1 MGIDLSGGRDDIHCP
16 GADKPIYISSIA
28 KGSFLDGK
36 LKVNDCILRVNN
48 MDCRDIERE
57 TVLNTLKN
65 AANMAANNSTGPNPA
80 PQVSLLVRRRRIGKR
95 YTATLHLWDGK
106 DSANGQ
112 HHGLTLDLGVY
123 ITRIQPGSAAAKEGN
138 IAVGDRII
146 SINNHPLDHIQNIA
160 EAVQVLNKCAIQNE
174 GSSNKQGVALT
185 LTLAKST
192 NGLSMMHGGYG
203 GIGSGNTIGGDRA
216 LSSSSSGHNLQSGL
230 SAGEFGRSGTLDEKD
245 LNHQLQMMA
254 SSPANSPSKSSI
266 TSPFKESIQRGSQEF
281 KKLIGAGATSSN
293 QISQHNS
300 KHSGNMERYNP
311 STTIPSSDKDH
322 AISSQNNS
330 QSGSIKSPF
339 GSGTGSLS
347 LIESV
352 KEKIDNVRHRTKRNK
367 ELTQMKP
374 ESINTDVPQNMVD
387 HELTHKLAEFNL
399 SSNDEHSELLRSY
412 IHSPENIQAQ
422 HIQDDGKKRDSNK
435 MTGPE
440 AIKNDQR
447 FHEQPQRLAEDEA
460 HPYSRLPAASP
471 PSKVIMEGEIAIG
484 NGEDLAL
491 AELDSVINSYHSS
504 SSGGGPKSSG
514 EKSKRSRRNKDGHS
528 RGGGSGVDSVGGNS
542 FKNGGTWPRTR
553 GGPIID
559 YGTGTI
565 LHPQKHKKE
574 RLPLKELLSNLPNYP
589 PESNTSQGSKN
600 KTDHSEKSSV
610 QQQPH
615 NISAPAEVV
624 QRNEDIFLRGNRMSA
639 IDPTTGGVLVSNS
652 ATASSRRARPV
663 TAYDILNDPR
673 YVNVDQS
680 KSNKSPLDSREGSS
694 RKSSMREA
702 AVIAPLSPTAIDNSV
717 KSAQMGK
724 EIIERYL
731 KKSKTSTSPQFPDG
745 SENIYHHQLQTMA
758 SSSVAQQQQ
767 IQNLVRPNAGNS
779 FSPYYSPPQSQAH
792 HQHVTSAHL
801 MQSSPRISSPPP
813 IGSLGDSLILGS
825 PIQQQQPHMHEYRSG
840 SALPSNS
847 TSSVAGLDSLPSVTG
862 RGATAN
868 YHAGYTEGNL
878 VQQLGG
884 GNNLPYTANQIRYGR
899 SSGNRDSDIRSS
911 IHGGGTLPPQHAAHQ
926 GEPYPLSLSSM
937 SPSTGMFQQGT
948 SAAPQAT
955 SHSNYIH
962 DLIGPGSSAT
972 SSLGSIITTSSTTN
986 VAASVLANAAALHQH
1001 GNSATISHSPS
1012 PSTLENYIQQLQAA
1026 HAGNKYFRSTT
1037 PSSLVPVGQS
1047 SGLPQPSASSL
1058 LYNHPTLSPHA
1069 SGNIG
1074 STITSSSGMP
1084 SHLVHTGSIQPPYTV
1099 GGSNN
1104 AHQQH
1109 GHSPS
1114 LSSMLSTGGSTT
1126 GSGYMIPPYLT
1137 SQLSSN
1143 NQIASNSGGQ
1153 YSVQTGTYSTQQP
1166 RLDYML
1172 RHPEENSPPPHYL
1185 HAYKQ
1190 PGTGYSSK
1198 EPSIDALP
1206 TTRKR

>member
-1 MGIDLSGGRDDIHCP
+1 
-16 GADKPIYISSIA
+16 
-28 KGSFLDGK
+28 
-36 LKVNDCILRVNN
+36 

-65 AANMAANNSTGPNPA
+65 AANMAANNNSGPNPA
-80 PQVSLLVRRRRIGKR
+80 PPVSLLVRRRRIGKR

-106 DSANGQ
+106 DSANSQ
-112 HHGLTLDLGVY
+112 HHGLTLEQGVY

-174 GSSNKQGVALT
+174 SSSNKQGVALT

-192 NGLSMMHGGYG
+192 NGLSMMQGGYG
-203 GIGSGNTIGGDRA
+203 GIGSGNAIGGDRA

-230 SAGEFGRSGTLDEKD
+230 SAGEFGRSGTLDDKD

-281 KKLIGAGATSSN
+281 KKLIGAGASSSSHL
-293 QISQHNS
+293 SQQHS
-300 KHSGNMERYNP
+300 KHSGNTERYNP
-311 STTIPSSDKDH
+311 ATTMPNTDKDH
-322 AISSQNNS
+322 PISSSQNNS

-352 KEKIDNVRHRTKRNK
+352 KEKIDNVRHARKRNK
-367 ELTQMKP
+367 EVTQMKP
-374 ESINTDVPQNMVD
+374 NTTNADIPQNIGD
-387 HELTHKLAEFNL
+387 HDQLTHKLAEFNL
-399 SSNDEHSELLRSY
+399 SSNDEHSELLHSY
-412 IHSPENIQAQ
+412 IHSPENLQAQ
-422 HIQDDGKKRDSNK
+422 HIQDNIRNRDPNTTSGTETSKK
-435 MTGPE
+435 
-440 AIKNDQR
+440 DQR
-447 FHEQPQRLAEDEA
+447 FREQPQRSTEDEG

-471 PSKVIMEGEIAIG
+471 PSKVIMEDEIAIG

-514 EKSKRSRRNKDGHS
+514 EKGKRSRRNKDGHI
-528 RGGGSGVDSVGGNS
+528 RGGGSGVDPVGGNP

-589 PESNTSQGSKN
+589 PEANASQGPKN
-600 KTDHSEKSSV
+600 KTDHSEKSSG

-624 QRNEDIFLRGNRMSA
+624 YRNEDIFLRGNRMSA

-663 TAYDILNDPR
+663 TAYDLLNDPR
-673 YVNVDQS
+673 YVNLDPTNQ
-680 KSNKSPLDSREGSS
+680 NKSPLDSREGSS

-731 KKSKTSTSPQFPDG
+731 KKSKTSTSPQFSDG
-745 SENIYHHQLQTMA
+745 NENIYHHQLQSMA
-758 SSSVAQQQQ
+758 SSSAVQQQQ

-792 HQHVTSAHL
+792 HQHVTNAHL

-847 TSSVAGLDSLPSVTG
+847 SSSVAGLDSLPSVTG

-868 YHAGYTEGNL
+868 YHGGYPDANIA
-878 VQQLGG
+878 QQLGSG
-884 GNNLPYTANQIRYGR
+884 SNIPFAAHQNRYGR
-899 SSGNRDSDIRSS
+899 SSGNRDDIRST
-911 IHGGGTLPPQHAAHQ
+911 IHNSGAVPQQHAGHQ
-926 GEPYPLSLSSM
+926 GEAYPLSLSSM

-948 SAAPQAT
+948 STAAQAT

-972 SSLGSIITTSSTTN
+972 SSLGSIITTSSSTN
-986 VAASVLANAAALHQH
+986 VAASVIAQAAALHQP

-1037 PSSLVPVGQS
+1037 PSSLIPAGQS
-1047 SGLPQPSASSL
+1047 SGLPQPSASAL

-1069 SGNIG
+1069 SGNVG
-1074 STITSSSGMP
+1074 STGMP

-1099 GGSNN
+1099 GGSIN

-1114 LSSMLSTGGSTT
+1114 LTSMLNTGGGTT

-1137 SQLSSN
+1137 SQLSTQ
-1143 NQIASNSGGQ
+1143 NQLASNSAGQ
-1153 YSVQTGTYSTQQP
+1153 YSVQSGTYSTQQP

-1172 RHPEENSPPPHYL
+1172 RHPEENSPPPNYL